1 MKGNRTGRRGAVRK
15 AAVARNLLYFRNQVE
30 SGRRQNWRVQ
40 NLANVASSFGA
51 LIMRVEKREAGRDI
65 QQQHAAQKRQCWPR
79 ESSPRI
85 ES

>member
-1 MKGNRTGRRGAVRK
+1 MKSDGTGGRGAIRK

-30 SGRRQNWRVQ
+30 SRRRQNWRVQ

-51 LIMRVEKREAGRDI
+51 LIVRVEKREAGRDI
-65 QQQHAAQKRQCWPR
+65 QQQHAAQKRQRWPR